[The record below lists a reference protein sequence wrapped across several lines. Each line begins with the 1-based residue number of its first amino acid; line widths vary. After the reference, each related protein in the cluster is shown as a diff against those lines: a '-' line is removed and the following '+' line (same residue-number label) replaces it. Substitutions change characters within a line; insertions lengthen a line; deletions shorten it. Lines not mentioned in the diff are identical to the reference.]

1 MTKKTAEN
9 KTIII
14 TGASGLLGTS
24 FVKKMLSRN
33 YNVVALDK
41 NIKSLI
47 SLNKIYENRKF
58 SSFGIDLLD
67 EKKLKKLKYK
77 ILKKY
82 ESIDYLVN
90 CAALDAKVNKK
101 KIKLDTFENFN
112 ISRWQKEID
121 ANLKITFLTCK
132 VFGSFMAK
140 KKYGGIINLGS
151 DLTILAPNQEIYNN
165 KYIKPITYSVSKFGI
180 LGITKYLAS
189 YWGKKNVRVNCLS
202 PGPINHEQPK
212 FLKENIKKITPTRK
226 ILNKTDLDDLLVFLC
241 SDKSSY
247 ITGQNFLVDGGRT
260 IV

>member
-24 FVKKMLSRN
+24 FVKKMVSRN

-67 EKKLKKLKYK
+67 EKKLNKLKYK

-82 ESIDYLVN
+82 ESIEYLVN

-101 KIKLDTFENFN
+101 K
-112 ISRWQKEID
+112 
-121 ANLKITFLTCK
+121 
-132 VFGSFMAK
+132 
-140 KKYGGIINLGS
+140 
-151 DLTILAPNQEIYNN
+151 
-165 KYIKPITYSVSKFGI
+165 
-180 LGITKYLAS
+180 
-189 YWGKKNVRVNCLS
+189 
-202 PGPINHEQPK
+202 
-212 FLKENIKKITPTRK
+212 
-226 ILNKTDLDDLLVFLC
+226 
-241 SDKSSY
+241 
-247 ITGQNFLVDGGRT
+247 
-260 IV
+260 